1 MVTRFED
8 LICWQAARELVKLVF
23 TLCSKRELAKEY
35 VIKGQLKSAG
45 LSSMNNISEGFAR
58 YHKKDSIRFYDMAQ
72 SSAAEVKS
80 MSYAIE
86 DIQLLEPHEIKE
98 LREKAEKTRNL
109 TLGFIKYLDKQDT
122 TSNPSLKTH
131 KKTNT

>member
-8 LICWQAARELVKLVF
+8 LICWQAARELVKLVY
-23 TLCSKRELAKEY
+23 TLCSKGKLGKEY
-35 VIKGQLKSAG
+35 ELKGQLKSDG

-98 LREKAEKTRNL
+98 LREIAEKTRNL
-109 TLGFIKYLDKQDT
+109 TLGFIKYLDKQDI
-122 TSNPSLKTH
+122 TSKTSA
-131 KKTNT
+131 

>member
-8 LICWQAARELVKLVF
+8 LKCWQAARELVKLIF
-23 TLCSKRELAKEY
+23 TLCSKGKLVKEY
-35 VIKGQLKSAG
+35 ELKGQLKSAG

-58 YHKKDSIRFYDMAQ
+58 YHKKDSIRFYDISQ

-86 DIQLLEPHEIKE
+86 DMQLLEHPKIQE

-109 TLGFIKYLDKQDT
+109 TLGFIKYLDK
-122 TSNPSLKTH
+122 
-131 KKTNT
+131 